1 MRRLPNSRRGRTEAT
16 RCHPDFRAFIK
27 KLKGKIESNPT
38 PSDQSNTPTNEIK
51 MSKHIRVSGADTAF
65 YMCECGYEKHIIC
78 GENARHGLVT
88 VQRLHKKICKLA
100 KLATSVRAETKTIR
114 INPEIVKPRFNS
126 NEMKKENME
135 FIAKT
140 KALLTQQNKPE

>member
-1 MRRLPNSRRGRTEAT
+1 
-16 RCHPDFRAFIK
+16 
-27 KLKGKIESNPT
+27 
-38 PSDQSNTPTNEIK
+38 

-65 YMCECGYEKHIIC
+65 YMCECGYEKHIIG

-100 KLATSVRAETKTIR
+100 SASGVKTETKTIR
-114 INPEIVKPRFNS
+114 INPEIVKPKFNS

-140 KALLTQQNKPE
+140 KALLTQQIKTE